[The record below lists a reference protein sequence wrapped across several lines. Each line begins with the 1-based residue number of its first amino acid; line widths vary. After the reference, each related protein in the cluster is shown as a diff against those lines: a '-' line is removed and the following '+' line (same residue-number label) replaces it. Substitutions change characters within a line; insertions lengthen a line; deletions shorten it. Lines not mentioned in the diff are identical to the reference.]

1 MIMRKAA
8 RASDRS
14 ELPCYAQLPHAASH
28 LANLIASALAP
39 PRTYTMRLA
48 KSKSCGPTVEQ
59 PRELRPQRHDDHEI
73 DDVVNCTVASVSRSN
88 SSCGARAECE
98 SGAASETQ
106 MAAATSG
113 EID

>member
-1 MIMRKAA
+1 MLRAA
-8 RASDRS
+8 ATCGQPSGEPDRERAG
-14 ELPCYAQLPHAASH
+14 AA
-28 LANLIASALAP
+28 ANVHDAIS
-39 PRTYTMRLA
+39 
-48 KSKSCGPTVEQ
+48 KSKLRGPTVEQ
-59 PRELRPQRHDDHEI
+59 PHELRPQRHDDHEI